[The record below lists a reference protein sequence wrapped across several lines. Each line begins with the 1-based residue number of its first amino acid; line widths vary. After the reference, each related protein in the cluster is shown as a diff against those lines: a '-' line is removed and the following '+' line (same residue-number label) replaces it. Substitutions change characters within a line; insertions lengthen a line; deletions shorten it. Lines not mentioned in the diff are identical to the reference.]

1 MSIVSLNARLPQASA
16 NVAVMAPREQRLQ
29 HAAEEFEALFLQQI
43 LKQMR
48 KAGDVLAQGNPMRSR
63 ELDTMR
69 DFYDEALAETLAQ
82 RKQTGIADLLVKQ
95 LGRDGGALPD
105 LHSAA
110 LAAREAS
117 LPARNSSLQGSL
129 RSTWQRQDSAALSPL
144 ELDELVSRVIAKE
157 SSGNSA
163 AVSPKGARGLMQLMP
178 DTARDM
184 AGELGIG
191 FDEQRLVS
199 DPDYNQRL
207 GTAYLQRMLER
218 YDGNQ
223 GLALAAY
230 NAGPGKVDQW
240 LSEHGDPR
248 RGEIGLSQW
257 IEQIPY
263 QETRDY
269 ARTILRSGAAASAAA
284 SAAQSAAPAK
294 VRSADLASALSAD
307 SGLHLA
313 RLAEQQLATN
323 APPAL
328 KSAPAS
334 VALSTVTHELPA
346 EGAATARLSAFAQ
359 PVRVER

>member
-1 MSIVSLNARLPQASA
+1 MSIVSLHSRLNQPAA

-69 DFYDEALAETLAQ
+69 DFYDEALAATLAQ

-105 LHSAA
+105 MHGAA
-110 LAAREAS
+110 LAAREAN

-129 RSTWQRQDSAALSPL
+129 RSTWQRQDSGALTPVA
-144 ELDELVSRVIAKE
+144 LDELVSRVIAQE
-157 SSGNSA
+157 SAGNST

-178 DTARDM
+178 DTAREM
-184 AGELGIG
+184 AGELGIS
-191 FDEQRLVS
+191 FDEQRLLD
-199 DPDYNQRL
+199 DPAYNQRL
-207 GTAYLQRMLER
+207 GTAYLQRLLAR
-218 YDGNQ
+218 YDDNQ

-248 RGEIGLSQW
+248 RGEISLSQW

-263 QETRDY
+263 QETRHY
-269 ARTILRSGAAASAAA
+269 ARTILRSSAAA
-284 SAAQSAAPAK
+284 SPAPAPVPAP
-294 VRSADLASALSAD
+294 VRALSADLAGALSAD

-313 RLAEQQLATN
+313 RLAEQQLTTQ

-334 VALSTVTHELPA
+334 VALSTGTPELPA